1 MNEKICDKVPKVRKK
16 VEKNRAY
23 LDLEFHEFLIVSFS
37 QFEIKT

>member
-16 VEKNRAY
+16 VGKNRAY
-23 LDLEFHEFLIVSFS
+23 LDLEFHEFLIVSLS